1 MKEILK
7 IMNLTDMEF
16 FNARLINMKEIFQ
29 KVKKVEK
36 VN

>member
-7 IMNLTDMEF
+7 IMSLMDMVF
-16 FNARLINMKEIFQ
+16 LNVKLINMKEIFQ

-36 VN
+36 GN